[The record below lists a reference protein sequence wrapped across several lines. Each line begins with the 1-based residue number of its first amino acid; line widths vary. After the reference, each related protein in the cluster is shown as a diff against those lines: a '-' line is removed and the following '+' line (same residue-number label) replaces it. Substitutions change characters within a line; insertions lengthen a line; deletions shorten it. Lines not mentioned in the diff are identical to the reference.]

1 MQKSVLR
8 IPTESGKANISY
20 DAHSTELFGI
30 NICDFRESSSVE
42 DGMADAYLGN
52 AIHKYLFHYFQRYF
66 NSEAIASCVPKDLI
80 LKTSNDDGHSLNAVL
95 DLWHLA
101 LYLVRLALQTYVD
114 KKGIDYY

>member
-52 AIHKYLFHYFQRYF
+52 AIHKYFVPLFSTVFQF
-66 NSEAIASCVPKDLI
+66 
-80 LKTSNDDGHSLNAVL
+80 
-95 DLWHLA
+95 
-101 LYLVRLALQTYVD
+101 
-114 KKGIDYY
+114 